1 MKLRRDM
8 LLALVKK
15 DMYPGDPEKREL
27 IYNKYAEKFDIGIRI
42 LLHAIHKNYFFDI
55 MVFLKID
62 LYNLGSLGQMIYFDS
77 MFH

>member
-27 IYNKYAEKFDIGIRI
+27 IYNKYKEFIIPVRSLHVHLV
-42 LLHAIHKNYFFDI
+42 LLLISTNGNEI
-55 MVFLKID
+55 E
-62 LYNLGSLGQMIYFDS
+62 
-77 MFH
+77 